1 MISGASAGAAAVF
14 PDIIRRGMEQSF
26 AAPDTLLVSLV
37 YLHSVF
43 VAGGSGGSMGPGK
56 VP

>member
-14 PDIIRRGMEQSF
+14 PDIIRRGMQRLF

-37 YLHSVF
+37 FLDSVF
-43 VAGGSGGSMGPGK
+43 VAGGSGGSMGPNK
-56 VP
+56 VS